1 MTRDFNLYETW
12 KDFYFQS
19 SNTFDEKVKEDF
31 PTQGVGQVLEMNLLF
46 KKMLDEMTENY
57 LESVNIPTRNDLA
70 SISSLIINVDSKV
83 DDLEELVEGL
93 ALTQPSQS
101 LQKELTN
108 VKKDVKNLDQ
118 KLNEI
123 LSILNSQNVEKT
135 KTTSTT
141 TPTQAKTTAAS
152 TQAKTTA
159 ASTQAKTTAASTQ
172 AKN

>member
-46 KKMLDEMTENY
+46 KKMLDEMY

-93 ALTQPSQS
+93 ASTQPSQS

-123 LSILNSQNVEKT
+123 LAILNSQNVEKA

-141 TPTQAKTTAAS
+141 T
-152 TQAKTTA
+152 
-159 ASTQAKTTAASTQ
+159 STQAKTTAASTQ

>member
-123 LSILNSQNVEKT
+123 LTILNSQNVEKA
-135 KTTSTT
+135 KATSTT
-141 TPTQAKTTAAS
+141 T
-152 TQAKTTA
+152 
-159 ASTQAKTTAASTQ
+159 STQAKTTAASTQ

>member
-1 MTRDFNLYETW
+1 MTKDFNMYEMW
-12 KDFYFQS
+12 KDFYFQT
-19 SNTFDEKVKEDF
+19 SNSIDDKVKEEF

-70 SISSLIINVDSKV
+70 SISSLIVNVDAKV
-83 DDLEELVEGL
+83 DDLEDLVEGL
-93 ALTQPSQS
+93 KLTQPSQS

-123 LSILNSQNVEKT
+123 LTILNSQNVEKT

-141 TPTQAKTTAAS
+141 TS

-159 ASTQAKTTAASTQ
+159 TQ

>member
-19 SNTFDEKVKEDF
+19 SNTFDEKVKDDF

-108 VKKDVKNLDQ
+108 VKKDVKSLDQ

-123 LSILNSQNVEKT
+123 LTILNSQNVEKA
-135 KTTSTT
+135 KATSTT
-141 TPTQAKTTAAS
+141 TS
-152 TQAKTTA
+152 TQAKTA
-159 ASTQAKTTAASTQ
+159 AASTQ

>member
-19 SNTFDEKVKEDF
+19 SNNFDEKVKEDF

-123 LSILNSQNVEKT
+123 LTILNSQNVEKA
-135 KTTSTT
+135 KATSTT
-141 TPTQAKTTAAS
+141 TS
-152 TQAKTTA
+152 TQAKTA
-159 ASTQAKTTAASTQ
+159 AASTQ

>member
-12 KDFYFQS
+12 KDFYSQS

-93 ALTQPSQS
+93 ASTQPSQS

-108 VKKDVKNLDQ
+108 VKKDVKNLDK

-123 LSILNSQNVEKT
+123 LTILNSQNVEK
-135 KTTSTT
+135 
-141 TPTQAKTTAAS
+141 AKS
-152 TQAKTTA
+152 YFNYDIN
-159 ASTQAKTTAASTQ
+159 SS
-172 AKN
+172 

>member
-57 LESVNIPTRNDLA
+57 FESVNIPTRNDLA

-123 LSILNSQNVEKT
+123 LTILNSRNVEKA
-135 KTTSTT
+135 KATSTT
-141 TPTQAKTTAAS
+141 T
-152 TQAKTTA
+152 
-159 ASTQAKTTAASTQ
+159 STQAKTTAASTQ

>member
-19 SNTFDEKVKEDF
+19 SNNFDEKVKEDF

-93 ALTQPSQS
+93 ASTQPSQS

-123 LSILNSQNVEKT
+123 LAILNSQNVEKA

-141 TPTQAKTTAAS
+141 T
-152 TQAKTTA
+152 
-159 ASTQAKTTAASTQ
+159 STQAKTTAASTQ

>member
-70 SISSLIINVDSKV
+70 SISSLIVNVDSKV
-83 DDLEELVEGL
+83 DDLEDLVEGL
-93 ALTQPSQS
+93 KLTQPSQS
-101 LQKELTN
+101 LQRELTN
-108 VKKDVKNLDQ
+108 VKKDLKSLDQ

-123 LSILNSQNVEKT
+123 LTILNSQNVEKT
-135 KTTSTT
+135 KTASTT
-141 TPTQAKTTAAS
+141 T
-152 TQAKTTA
+152 
-159 ASTQAKTTAASTQ
+159 STQAKTTAASTQ

>member
-1 MTRDFNLYETW
+1 MTRDFNLYEIW

-70 SISSLIINVDSKV
+70 SISSLIVNVDSKV

-123 LSILNSQNVEKT
+123 LTILNSQNVEKA

-141 TPTQAKTTAAS
+141 T
-152 TQAKTTA
+152 
-159 ASTQAKTTAASTQ
+159 STQAKTTAASTQ

>member
-31 PTQGVGQVLEMNLLF
+31 PKQGVSQVLEMNLLF

-101 LQKELTN
+101 LQKELTD

-123 LSILNSQNVEKT
+123 LTILNSQNVEKA
-135 KTTSTT
+135 KATSTT
-141 TPTQAKTTAAS
+141 T
-152 TQAKTTA
+152 
-159 ASTQAKTTAASTQ
+159 STQAKTTAASTQ

>member
-93 ALTQPSQS
+93 ASTQPSQS
-101 LQKELTN
+101 LQKELTD

-123 LSILNSQNVEKT
+123 LTILNSQKVEKA

-141 TPTQAKTTAAS
+141 TS
-152 TQAKTTA
+152 TQAKP
-159 ASTQAKTTAASTQ
+159 TAASTQ

>member
-123 LSILNSQNVEKT
+123 LTILNSQNVEKT

-141 TPTQAKTTAAS
+141 TS

-159 ASTQAKTTAASTQ
+159 TQ

>member
-123 LSILNSQNVEKT
+123 LAILNSQNVEKA

-141 TPTQAKTTAAS
+141 TS

>member
-19 SNTFDEKVKEDF
+19 SNSFDEKVKEDF

-123 LSILNSQNVEKT
+123 LTILNSQNVEKA
-135 KTTSTT
+135 KATSTT
-141 TPTQAKTTAAS
+141 T
-152 TQAKTTA
+152 
-159 ASTQAKTTAASTQ
+159 STQAKTTAASTQ

>member
-57 LESVNIPTRNDLA
+57 FESVNIPTRNDLA

-123 LSILNSQNVEKT
+123 LTILNSQNVEKA
-135 KTTSTT
+135 KATSTT
-141 TPTQAKTTAAS
+141 TS

-159 ASTQAKTTAASTQ
+159 ASSQ

>member
-31 PTQGVGQVLEMNLLF
+31 PKQGVGQVLEMNLLF

-57 LESVNIPTRNDLA
+57 FESVNIPTRNDLA
-70 SISSLIINVDSKV
+70 SISSLIINVDAKV
-83 DDLEELVEGL
+83 DDLEDLVEGL
-93 ALTQPSQS
+93 KLTQPSQS

-123 LSILNSQNVEKT
+123 LTILNSQNVEKT

-141 TPTQAKTTAAS
+141 T
-152 TQAKTTA
+152 
-159 ASTQAKTTAASTQ
+159 STQAKTTAASTQ

>member
-12 KDFYFQS
+12 KDFYSQS

-57 LESVNIPTRNDLA
+57 FESVNIPTRNDLA

-93 ALTQPSQS
+93 ASTQPSQS

-123 LSILNSQNVEKT
+123 LAILNSQNVEKA

-141 TPTQAKTTAAS
+141 TS
-152 TQAKTTA
+152 TQAK
-159 ASTQAKTTAASTQ
+159 TAASTQ

>member
-70 SISSLIINVDSKV
+70 SISSLIVNVDAKV

-123 LSILNSQNVEKT
+123 LAILNSQNVEKA

-141 TPTQAKTTAAS
+141 T
-152 TQAKTTA
+152 
-159 ASTQAKTTAASTQ
+159 STQAKTTAASTQ

>member
-57 LESVNIPTRNDLA
+57 FESVNIPTRNDLA

-123 LSILNSQNVEKT
+123 LTILNSQNVEKA
-135 KTTSTT
+135 KNTSTT
-141 TPTQAKTTAAS
+141 
-152 TQAKTTA
+152 

>member
-123 LSILNSQNVEKT
+123 LTILNSQNVEKA
-135 KTTSTT
+135 KATSTT
-141 TPTQAKTTAAS
+141 KS

-159 ASTQAKTTAASTQ
+159 SSSQ

>member
-31 PTQGVGQVLEMNLLF
+31 PKQGVGQVLEMNLLF

-70 SISSLIINVDSKV
+70 SISSLIVNVDAKV

-93 ALTQPSQS
+93 KLTQPSQS
-101 LQKELTN
+101 LQRELTN
-108 VKKDVKNLDQ
+108 VKKDVKSLDQ

-123 LSILNSQNVEKT
+123 LTILNSQNVEKP
-135 KTTSTT
+135 KTT
-141 TPTQAKTTAAS
+141 
-152 TQAKTTA
+152 
-159 ASTQAKTTAASTQ
+159 STQAKTTAASTQ

>member
-93 ALTQPSQS
+93 ASTQPSQS

-123 LSILNSQNVEKT
+123 LAILNSQNVEKA

-141 TPTQAKTTAAS
+141 T
-152 TQAKTTA
+152 
-159 ASTQAKTTAASTQ
+159 STQAKTTAASTQ

>member
-123 LSILNSQNVEKT
+123 LTILNSQNVEKA

-141 TPTQAKTTAAS
+141 TS
-152 TQAKTTA
+152 TQAK
-159 ASTQAKTTAASTQ
+159 TAASTQ